1 MMSVK
6 LAEAEQLIKK
16 AEKRYGSCMLIVSL
30 KTSFLKWKP
39 DLDSAI
45 EYYGKA
51 AIIYQNL
58 KMRKESAE
66 IYCHIA
72 KLNAENGSFFHCA
85 KAYDTASL
93 LYREIP
99 DFPKMIECV
108 ETAGKTL
115 RQNGVPDSATG
126 IYNKAARALES
137 ELPEKSAGF
146 YENAAD
152 TAEIPYAHQ
161 SLTVFFSISV
171 TGCQLEGKAL
181 EAADLAGQAAR
192 IWTRLHRFTEAER
205 LLRYEMKLC
214 ECAAE
219 SDAETAFRVCGKAV
233 LALIVIKLFQGDSIA
248 ASKVYDEAVQCVFFF
263 PSVFQDHP
271 PTFPLLIYAKLVRS
285 IKFPSAD
292 SFGESKAPDPSTEKG
307 PENDGGDEAEDQ
319 DIC

>member
-1 MMSVK
+1 MSGK
-6 LAEAEQLIKK
+6 LAEAEEFIKK
-16 AEKRYGSCMLIVSL
+16 AEKSL
-30 KTSFLKWKP
+30 KTSLLKWKP

-66 IYCHIA
+66 LYCLIA
-72 KLNAENGSFFHCA
+72 KLNADNGSFFHCA

-108 ETAGKTL
+108 ETAGKML

-126 IYNKAARALES
+126 IYKKAAKALES
-137 ELPEKSAGF
+137 QMSEKSAEF
-146 YENAAD
+146 YENAAG
-152 TAEIPYAHQ
+152 TAE
-161 SLTVFFSISV
+161 
-171 TGCQLEGKAL
+171 LEGKAL
-181 EAADLAGQAAR
+181 EGADLASQAAR
-192 IWTRLHRFTEAER
+192 IWTSLHRFTEAER

-214 ECAAE
+214 ECAAND
-219 SDAETAFRVCGKAV
+219 DAETAYRVCGKAV
-233 LALIVIKLFQGDSIA
+233 LALLVIKLFQGDSIA
-248 ASKVYDEAVQCVFFF
+248 ASKVYDEAVQRYRFGQTDDAGPAASLLQVFD
-263 PSVFQDHP
+263 SMDAAGAANVVKL
-271 PTFPLLIYAKLVRS
+271 PTFRAMETEYSRLLRT

-292 SFGESKAPDPSTEKG
+292 SFGESKAPNLSAKEN
-307 PENDGGDEAEDQ
+307 PEEGGGDEAENQ

>member
-1 MMSVK
+1 MSVK

-16 AEKRYGSCMLIVSL
+16 AEKSL

-152 TAEIPYAHQ
+152 TAE
-161 SLTVFFSISV
+161 
-171 TGCQLEGKAL
+171 LEGKAL

-248 ASKVYDEAVQCVFFF
+248 ASKVYDEAVQRYHFGQTDDAEPAASLLQVFDSMDATGAANIVKM
-263 PSVFQDHP
+263 PSFRAME
-271 PTFPLLIYAKLVRS
+271 TEYAKLVRS